1 MRKRDKGNHCCI
13 GWIAVEE
20 QTSKK
25 ISKSGGFFT
34 GMGITLGTA
43 FLGTSLLLFLASF
56 TQHSFF
62 WVVVAIA
69 GVLPGF
75 GIYLTVKWRR
85 EGKKAMSDGAMT
97 AIVIGIVIAGGTVW
111 WFISFLNSLGG

>member
-1 MRKRDKGNHCCI
+1 MED
-13 GWIAVEE
+13 
-20 QTSKK
+20 QTSNQ
-25 ISKSGGFFT
+25 ISKPDGFFT
-34 GMGITLGTA
+34 GMGITLGYA
-43 FLGTSLLLFLASF
+43 FLGTSLLLILASF

-69 GVLPGF
+69 GVLPGL

-97 AIVIGIVIAGGTVW
+97 AIVIGIFIAGGTVW
-111 WFISFLNSLGG
+111 WFTLFLNSLGG